1 MISLSHMSQS
11 CQGTSQF
18 VSVTSQIGQS
28 FLGTNQAILL
38 LIKKRKIL
46 AATLVSITPH
56 VSQPD
61 LHESY
66 YDSASFTLVRLI

>member
-1 MISLSHMSQS
+1 MFDSVLKKLCKMISLSHMSQS

-61 LHESY
+61 LHES
-66 YDSASFTLVRLI
+66 